1 MGGLVSQLCI
11 LEHTSKLP
19 RKRNTPFPPGGGG
32 PNVKRHL
39 AGLAKPRCVP
49 GRMTAVGMGQ
59 FVCASA
65 YRSKLARSVTG
76 SSCLV
81 SVGKDRR
88 VKWKRGAPDVT
99 GLRHRFGIAE
109 ALRSRSSVWTLQCF
123 DRIQLDAKFKDP
135 YEMTTSIEREILQ

>member
-1 MGGLVSQLCI
+1 VY
-11 LEHTSKLP
+11 P
-19 RKRNTPFPPGGGG
+19 RAHIQVAKKTQHPSPPGGGG
-32 PNVKRHL
+32 PNVKRNL

-88 VKWKRGAPDVT
+88 VKWKWGAPDVT
-99 GLRHRFGIAE
+99 GLRLRFGIAE
-109 ALRSRSSVWTLQCF
+109 VLRSRSSVSTPQCF